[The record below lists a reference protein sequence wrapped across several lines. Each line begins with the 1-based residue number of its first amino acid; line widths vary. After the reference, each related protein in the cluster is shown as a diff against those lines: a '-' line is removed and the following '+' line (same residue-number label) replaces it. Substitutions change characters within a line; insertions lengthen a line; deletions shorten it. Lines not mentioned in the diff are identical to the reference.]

1 MNFIKKNWLLL
12 LAGIAAIYFLFIN
25 KSALSNLLGST
36 ASSGNSTIDPLSD
49 GKRYPPPGYS
59 GPSDIGPFNWA
70 GVGDPPDGK
79 WTVLGLTYA
88 QARAAHII

>member
-1 MNFIKKNWLLL
+1 MDFIKKNWLLL
-12 LAGIAAIYFLFIN
+12 LAGLAAVYFLFIN
-25 KSALSNLLGST
+25 KPAFLSNIPGL
-36 ASSGNSTIDPLSD
+36 SSSTIDPVTD
-49 GKRYPPPGYS
+49 QKRYPPPGYS